1 MKEIIINL
9 IFVISAIALPLT
21 IGWALCSICFS
32 KDKRFIKEKLE
43 NDTELSRTY
52 HRFYVWYKSTI
63 LWTITE
69 YMFVIIPFI
78 SNVIVI
84 YVTNID
90 GIVGNAPLL
99 LFHSII
105 SLSFIVFGF
114 AINPQRHKKC
124 YRKAF
129 THLDSCINEY
139 LSNPNPDILK
149 NGLKD
154 GEGFIDPSC
163 DIE

>member
-1 MKEIIINL
+1 MKDIIIHL
-9 IFVISAIALPLT
+9 IFTLSATTLPL
-21 IGWALCSICFS
+21 IAGWILSFVCFS
-32 KDKRFIKEKLE
+32 NDKHFIKEKLE

-69 YMFVIIPFI
+69 YLFVIIPFI

-84 YVTNID
+84 YLSNIKD
-90 GIVGNAPLL
+90 IASNTPVI

-114 AINPQRHKKC
+114 AINPQRQKKC

-139 LSNPNPDILK
+139 LSNPKPDILRK
-149 NGLKD
+149 GLKD
-154 GEGFIDPSC
+154 GEKFIDPSC